1 MSYSLIKEFVDLK
14 KVHVF
19 WFNQGKDVLSNLLAA
34 KAVQSAALTL
44 ESIDDVHGSDC
55 LPLCVFCVG
64 DGIPDD
70 VLEEHL
76 EDTTGLLVDEARDT
90 LDTTSS
96 SKTTDSG
103 LGDSLDIITKNFA
116 MSLGTAFSQSL
127 SPFTAT
133 SHDEV
138 VDCLSVND
146 EINTLSVQTRVIPES
161 RRTCRQLA
169 CLTR

>member
-1 MSYSLIKEFVDLK
+1 MDLNRSDFKIRDQVSEKSRCLSSESVEGTSL
-14 KVHVF
+14 
-19 WFNQGKDVLSNLLAA
+19 
-34 KAVQSAALTL
+34 AL
-44 ESIDDVHGSDC
+44 EGIDDVHGSDG
-55 LPLCVFCVG
+55 LPLSVFGVG
-64 DGIPDD
+64 DCVPDD
-70 VLEEHL
+70 VLKEHL

-133 SHDEV
+133 SHDEIV
-138 VDCLSVND
+138 ACLSVND
-146 EINTLSVQTRVIPES
+146 EINKLSALSRLIPES